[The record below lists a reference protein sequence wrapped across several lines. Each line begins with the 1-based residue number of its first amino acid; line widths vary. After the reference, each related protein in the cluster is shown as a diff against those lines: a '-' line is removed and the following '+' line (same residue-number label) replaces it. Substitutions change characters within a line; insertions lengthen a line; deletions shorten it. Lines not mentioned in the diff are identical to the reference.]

1 MKYILLILSLINSAH
16 SLVAQQKKIFDV
28 CVVGANGGLG
38 RELIYQSVISRNKT
52 VLGLYSS
59 SPKVNIPYRGGG
71 LDEKEKNQEPIE
83 SNNLFL
89 NSYWRNPDSLP
100 DYKHIIFCTSAKP
113 FKKDYSDS
121 LTAKYIKNLSEKCKT
136 ISLISAYGVGDSKQ
150 KSSVG
155 IKLMDAFYLK
165 DVYRA
170 KNAQENLINY
180 YPYPR
185 NSEIKKYIYRPKV
198 LAYGDSPFM
207 QSVSREIFAGEILDN
222 LYLNL

>member
-1 MKYILLILSLINSAH
+1 MKLYTFFLSLFSTTS
-16 SLVAQQKKIFDV
+16 SLTPQPKKCFDL
-28 CVVGANGGLG
+28 CVIGANGGLG
-38 RELIYQSVISRNKT
+38 KELIYQATLSRNKT

-100 DYKHIIFCTSAKP
+100 DYEHIIFCTSAKP

-207 QSVSREIFAGEILDN
+207 QSVSRQNFAGEILDN